1 MSKTQDDMPT
11 PVVEPKAPSVV
22 DEKPTF
28 TGAGDDTGRALYEQ
42 ALTYDA
48 EQLERD
54 AKKVKRKLDFI
65 VLPIV
70 SPTSSIISPHH
81 TPDPDTRAPAR

>member
-28 TGAGDDTGRALYEQ
+28 TGAGDDTGRREGWHVRQ
-42 ALTYDA
+42 EDVEVRHEGTQEDHN
-48 EQLERD
+48 E
-54 AKKVKRKLDFI
+54 
-65 VLPIV
+65 
-70 SPTSSIISPHH
+70 
-81 TPDPDTRAPAR
+81 